1 MAQLVFDPITGIEVP
16 EASEV
21 VNDLGQ
27 SVQEAFKLNPD
38 DPNLNIDPT
47 SPMGQIVDAW
57 AAEVIAKNNEVA
69 YVAGQNNLNVAEGR
83 YLDGLV
89 SLYFLSRKLSEATI
103 VQCLCTGLKG
113 TFIPY
118 GAIVQDTDGNQY
130 RHNVALGATIGDDGT
145 VLTTFSSVEHGSL
158 EVASE
163 SVTQIVTV
171 IPGWDSVTNPEG
183 GVTGRDRES
192 DAELRTRYRQSVAIN
207 SIGNVATIEA
217 NIAEIDGVID
227 VQVLENVS
235 SVADTQFGVN
245 VPAHGIA
252 VCVFGGDDSAI
263 AESIYKSK
271 MGGTSMDGNTTVSFT
286 DSEFSNTTYS
296 YPIYRPTV
304 QNFYVKVDFYTD
316 AMDDGT
322 QAAVKQAIIN
332 DALGQLENPRLGF
345 AQIVYADRF
354 RNSIFDQ
361 TTVPV
366 RSIQIALDEPTAWTD
381 RLVINADIEP
391 SVTSDNI
398 SFVFSGA

>member
-21 VNDLGQ
+21 VTDLGQ

-38 DPNLNIDPT
+38 DPDLNIDPT

-69 YVAGQNNLNVAEGR
+69 YLSNQSNLNIAEGR

-89 SLYFLSRKLSEATI
+89 SLYFLQRKLSEPTI

-118 GAIVQDTDGNQY
+118 GAIVRDTDGNQY
-130 RHNVALGATIGDDGT
+130 RHNVALGATIGEDGT
-145 VLTTFSSVEHGSL
+145 VLTTFSAVEHGAI
-158 EVASE
+158 EVRSG

-183 GVTGRDRES
+183 GVTGRLRES
-192 DAELRTRYRQSVAIN
+192 DAELRTRYRNSVAIN
-207 SIGNVATIEA
+207 SIGNVDTIEA
-217 NIAEIDGVID
+217 NIAEIEGVID

-235 SVADTQFGVN
+235 SVADTQFGVS

-252 VCVFGGDDSAI
+252 VCVFGGEDSAI
-263 AESIYKSK
+263 AESIYKTK
-271 MGGTSMDGNTTVSFT
+271 MGGTSMAGTTNVSFT
-286 DSEFSNTTYS
+286 DSESSITHT

-304 QNFYVKVDFYTD
+304 QNFYVQVTFYADSMGDTIQTAIKDVIVD
-316 AMDDGT
+316 
-322 QAAVKQAIIN
+322 
-332 DALGQLENPRLGF
+332 DALGQLDNSRIGL
-345 AQIVYADRF
+345 AQTIYADRF
-354 RNSIFDQ
+354 RSSISTQ
-361 TTVPV
+361 TSIPV
-366 RSIQIALDEPTAWTD
+366 KSIQIALDEPEQWSD
-381 RLVINADIEP
+381 RLVVNANVEP
-391 SVTSDNI
+391 AITAENVTI
-398 SFVFSGA
+398 VMAGQ

>member
-21 VNDLGQ
+21 VTDLGQ

-69 YVAGQNNLNVAEGR
+69 YLSNQSNLNIAEGR

-89 SLYFLSRKLSEATI
+89 SLYFLQRKLSEPTI

-118 GAIVQDTDGNQY
+118 GAIVRDTDGNQY
-130 RHNVALGATIGDDGT
+130 RHNVALGATIGEDGT
-145 VLTTFSSVEHGSL
+145 VLTTFSAVEHGAI
-158 EVASE
+158 EVRSG

-183 GVTGRDRES
+183 GVTGRLRES
-192 DAELRTRYRQSVAIN
+192 DAELRMRYRNSVAIN
-207 SIGNVATIEA
+207 SIGNVDTIEA
-217 NIAEIDGVID
+217 NIAEIEGVID

-235 SVADTQFGVN
+235 SVADTQFGVS

-263 AESIYKSK
+263 AESIYKTK
-271 MGGTSMDGNTTVSFT
+271 MGGTSMAGTTNISFT
-286 DSEFSNTTYS
+286 DSESSITHT

-304 QNFYVKVDFYTD
+304 QNFYVQVTFYADSMGETIQ
-316 AMDDGT
+316 T
-322 QAAVKQAIIN
+322 AVKDVIVD
-332 DALGQLENPRLGF
+332 DALGQLNNPRIGL
-345 AQIVYADRF
+345 AQTIYADRF
-354 RNSIFDQ
+354 RSSISTQ
-361 TTVPV
+361 TSIPV
-366 RSIQIALDEPTAWTD
+366 KSIQIALDEPEQWTD
-381 RLVINADIEP
+381 RLVVNANVEP
-391 SVTSDNI
+391 AITAENVAIITA
-398 SFVFSGA
+398 GE